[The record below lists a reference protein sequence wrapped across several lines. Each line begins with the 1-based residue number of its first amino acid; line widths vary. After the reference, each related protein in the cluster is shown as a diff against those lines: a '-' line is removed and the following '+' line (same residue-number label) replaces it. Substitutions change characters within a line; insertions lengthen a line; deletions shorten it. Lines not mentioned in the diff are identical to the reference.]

1 MTASTAKCGDGFSSW
16 FTRQRAVECGRNEQ
30 KDRKK
35 RNDRAPLQIAIEHLI
50 YSPRELRWFF
60 SGCQDC
66 PSGIVRADQWISKRQ
81 PPPNPRT
88 KYNTKNRKK
97 PSSFFSLFLSLYHF
111 WLNLIH
117 LNSEV
122 KIKWMIQSHL
132 DQMKDWT
139 TPKIKV
145 NPFSHQK
152 TPFFGSLFPFYG
164 SCNFLKPH
172 GKKQSTNRIE

>member
-1 MTASTAKCGDGFSSW
+1 MNFHYPSLHSKMVCLSVFITSFIHISVEFPFDELMIQLHSSGFIFYDLLFLISFFLKKRERERETGRNFQRHQSLIVTASTAKCGDGFSSW

-30 KDRKK
+30 NGRKK

-88 KYNTKNRKK
+88 KYNKK
-97 PSSFFSLFLSLYHF
+97 
-111 WLNLIH
+111 
-117 LNSEV
+117 
-122 KIKWMIQSHL
+122 
-132 DQMKDWT
+132 
-139 TPKIKV
+139 
-145 NPFSHQK
+145 
-152 TPFFGSLFPFYG
+152 
-164 SCNFLKPH
+164 
-172 GKKQSTNRIE
+172 